1 MSLTDLRVVR
11 TLDQIREAFLEMLNA
26 MDYEDIAVKELITRA
41 DVNRKTFY
49 RHYASLDDLLKE
61 IMNDIKSRFLDKI
74 RTVTPPEDRKEIT
87 RAFYESMEE
96 LGAFGERLVMGG
108 SLSFLSEKQTYEVMQ
123 ETWDTK
129 KLPDPSLAKIIIN
142 YVSGSTLAI
151 YREWAAEGKTIP
163 LDEIIDLTANLL
175 TPA

>member
-1 MSLTDLRVVR
+1 
-11 TLDQIREAFLEMLNA
+11 
-26 MDYEDIAVKELITRA
+26 
-41 DVNRKTFY
+41 
-49 RHYASLDDLLKE
+49 
-61 IMNDIKSRFLDKI
+61 
-74 RTVTPPEDRKEIT
+74 
-87 RAFYESMEE
+87 MEE